1 MKKLLIVV
9 SIFFSLIVFP
19 VSTFCL
25 DTTTITE
32 EETPT
37 AAKKDTNNNS
47 LIYSVSLTAVV
58 VLAYVYYSYKKDDKL
73 SLQVNEVNENDDGTL
88 TINLGY
94 DNKTNKLI
102 DVDYNNLSVKKG
114 MAIILKSDDSKKMM
128 PGKHESV
135 LTAVIEPNTSLN
147 WSVNDLSIS
156 VEGKKVKR
164 Y

>member
-9 SIFFSLIVFP
+9 SIFFGLIVFP

-58 VLAYVYYSYKKDDKL
+58 VLAYVYYSYKKDGKL

-135 LTAVIEPNTSLN
+135 LTAVIEPNTSLS

-164 Y
+164 H

>member
-1 MKKLLIVV
+1 MKKMLIVV

-37 AAKKDTNNNS
+37 AAKKDTNNS

-58 VLAYVYYSYKKDDKL
+58 VLAYVYYSYKKDGKL

-102 DVDYNNLSVKKG
+102 NVDYNNLSVKKG

-135 LTAVIEPNTSLN
+135 LTAVIEPNTSLS

-164 Y
+164 H